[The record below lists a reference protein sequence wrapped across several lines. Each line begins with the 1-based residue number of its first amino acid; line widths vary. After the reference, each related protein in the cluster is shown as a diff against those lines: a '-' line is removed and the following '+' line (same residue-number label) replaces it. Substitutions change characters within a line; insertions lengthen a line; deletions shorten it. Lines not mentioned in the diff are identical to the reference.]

1 MISIH
6 NPFTPP
12 PIILLFVIFIL
23 TNTRRQQI
31 HMEEHKTDV
40 LVKMLRLQLNTALA
54 LEVRTLVS
62 LRGLSWTVLNTE
74 L

>member
-1 MISIH
+1 
-6 NPFTPP
+6 
-12 PIILLFVIFIL
+12 
-23 TNTRRQQI
+23 
-31 HMEEHKTDV
+31 MEEHKTDV